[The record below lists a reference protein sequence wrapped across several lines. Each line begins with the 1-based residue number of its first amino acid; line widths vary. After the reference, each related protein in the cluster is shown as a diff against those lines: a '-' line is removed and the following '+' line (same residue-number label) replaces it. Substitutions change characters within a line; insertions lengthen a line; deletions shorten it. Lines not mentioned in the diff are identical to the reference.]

1 MKLQLFCSGTK
12 KAQQTGQVNKR
23 EPRLSY
29 SKELDLELYDWVLCT
44 SQLGI
49 ALSRKDIRD
58 KALENIQPS
67 TPQFKATEGWLDCFL
82 SRYDLSLRKV
92 NSRCTQQDQEYQ
104 ELADKFAQDMKQIIR
119 KYNIKPEF
127 IVNVDESPFFWE
139 YLPRKVISSKFTKR
153 TSIWKRNY
161 HHNRSAVVLAS
172 TASGHLL
179 RPSLILKRTTPYQLR
194 VENDIDLQLLH
205 SKDGW
210 MDERNFLLWLD
221 NVFLPHV
228 KSNQVLL
235 LMDSFESHT
244 SNNVLNYLKQFPNV
258 HLGVIV
264 GGTTSY
270 SQPNDIVINK
280 EFKKVCKE
288 KSVQYSNRLL
298 VINNEINANQQKDV
312 SNKFLLLNNQMIISE
327 KDFNRKK
334 RSKNI
339 VSQASLLQKMTI
351 EDVYPLIKAAHHYV
365 QGKPELIKKGFVKAG
380 FISGEAYDDEM
391 EIINEGNV
399 DDNLIPIDD
408 DENNEIT
415 IEEEQRDDENYDEML
430 RELDKYYDEIY
441 REEEPEEEIYYE
453 YDMFREEEPGKM
465 IIIMMFKEEK

>member
-1 MKLQLFCSGTK
+1 
-12 KAQQTGQVNKR
+12 
-23 EPRLSY
+23 
-29 SKELDLELYDWVLCT
+29 
-44 SQLGI
+44 
-49 ALSRKDIRD
+49 
-58 KALENIQPS
+58 
-67 TPQFKATEGWLDCFL
+67 
-82 SRYDLSLRKV
+82 
-92 NSRCTQQDQEYQ
+92 
-104 ELADKFAQDMKQIIR
+104 
-119 KYNIKPEF
+119 
-127 IVNVDESPFFWE
+127 
-139 YLPRKVISSKFTKR
+139 
-153 TSIWKRNY
+153 
-161 HHNRSAVVLAS
+161 
-172 TASGHLL
+172 
-179 RPSLILKRTTPYQLR
+179 
-194 VENDIDLQLLH
+194 
-205 SKDGW
+205 
-210 MDERNFLLWLD
+210 
-221 NVFLPHV
+221 
-228 KSNQVLL
+228 
-235 LMDSFESHT
+235 
-244 SNNVLNYLKQFPNV
+244 
-258 HLGVIV
+258 
-264 GGTTSY
+264 
-270 SQPNDIVINK
+270 VINK
-280 EFKKVCKE
+280 ELKKVCKE